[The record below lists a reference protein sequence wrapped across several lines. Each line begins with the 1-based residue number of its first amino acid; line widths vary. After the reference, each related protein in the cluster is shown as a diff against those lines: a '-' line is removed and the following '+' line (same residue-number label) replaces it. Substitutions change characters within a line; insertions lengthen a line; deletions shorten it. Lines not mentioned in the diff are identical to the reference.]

1 VASFSCGG
9 LNPQGG
15 QVDIAGPGVAVRSS
29 WPRPRLFRTIDGTS
43 MATPHVAGVAA
54 LFAES
59 DPEARGRALMSI
71 LVQSA
76 RRLELPGR
84 DVARGSSRRLERMG
98 RGASAAPLLSA
109 AARAQI
115 RMVAFAGGS
124 SMTDVKVSVS
134 VGDSH
139 LERLDEVSQGAEAAG
154 MKVQRREAG
163 IGVLTGSIAAEKLD
177 RLREVAG
184 VENVETQR
192 EVRIPPPD
200 SRVQ

>member
-1 VASFSCGG
+1 
-9 LNPQGG
+9 
-15 QVDIAGPGVAVRSS
+15 
-29 WPRPRLFRTIDGTS
+29 
-43 MATPHVAGVAA
+43 
-54 LFAES
+54 
-59 DPEARGRALMSI
+59 
-71 LVQSA
+71 
-76 RRLELPGR
+76 
-84 DVARGSSRRLERMG
+84 
-98 RGASAAPLLSA
+98 
-109 AARAQI
+109 
-115 RMVAFAGGS
+115 MVAFAGGS